1 MALCS
6 AHCCLRIS
14 SSCHSYALKH
24 TILVICT
31 RKRVFYW
38 TISHFCWLPISNFP
52 NRKKKKDRIEH
63 FWKLLRLNLIFWLDS
78 FHFLLRSPV
87 QLMEIILWVSGWFQ
101 NQKGHRDTSCAVSK
115 LETGYGGCVQRLS
128 LSQPYAPECIINKVT
143 RSVYLRLNSWER
155 QSWLSVW
162 GRAVLGIKKLF
173 HLSWC

>member
-1 MALCS
+1 ML
-6 AHCCLRIS
+6 LNTQFS
-14 SSCHSYALKH
+14 SSALGRGFF
-24 TILVICT
+24 IEPFLIFAGC
-31 RKRVFYW
+31 RFL
-38 TISHFCWLPISNFP
+38 IFLIG
-52 NRKKKKDRIEH
+52 KKKDRIEH
-63 FWKLLRLNLIFWLDS
+63 FWKLLRLNLIFWFDS

-101 NQKGHRDTSCAVSK
+101 NQKGHRDTSCAVSR